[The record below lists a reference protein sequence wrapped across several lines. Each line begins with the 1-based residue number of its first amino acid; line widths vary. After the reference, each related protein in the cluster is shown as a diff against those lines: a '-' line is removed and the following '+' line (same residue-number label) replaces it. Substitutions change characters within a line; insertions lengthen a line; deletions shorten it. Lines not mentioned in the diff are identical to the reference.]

1 MRRYMNI
8 IVETLNKTGL
18 NQGQL
23 AEKLGMS
30 EQTLSNKKK
39 QTADK
44 LKLTEKQHTILRE
57 IMIPK

>member
-8 IVETLNKTGL
+8 IVETLNKTDL

-39 QTADK
+39 QSADN
-44 LKLTEKQHTILRE
+44 LKLTEKQYTILRE
-57 IMIPK
+57 IMIR

>member
-1 MRRYMNI
+1 MNI
-8 IVETLNKTGL
+8 IVETLNKTDL

-30 EQTLSNKKK
+30 EQTLSNKKR
-39 QTADK
+39 QTANR
-44 LKLTEKQHTILRE
+44 LKLTEKQYEILRK

>member
-1 MRRYMNI
+1 MNI
-8 IVETLNKTGL
+8 IVESLNKTDL

-39 QTADK
+39 QTSDK
-44 LKLTEKQHTILRE
+44 LKLTEEQYEILRK

>member
-1 MRRYMNI
+1 MNI

>member
-1 MRRYMNI
+1 MNI
-8 IVETLNKTGL
+8 IVEALNKTDL

-23 AEKLGMS
+23 AEKLSMS

-39 QTADK
+39 QTSDK
-44 LKLTEKQHTILRE
+44 LKLTEEQYEILRN

>member
-1 MRRYMNI
+1 MNI
-8 IVETLNKTGL
+8 IIETLKKTDL

-39 QTADK
+39 QTSDK
-44 LKLTEKQHTILRE
+44 LKLTEEQYEILRK

>member
-1 MRRYMNI
+1 MNI
-8 IVETLNKTGL
+8 IVEVLNKTDL

-23 AEKLGMS
+23 AEKLNMS

-39 QTADK
+39 QTSDK
-44 LKLTEKQHTILRE
+44 LKLTEEQYEILRK